1 MCAGTSELATGQR
14 PRCVMNGTDSLGMS
28 LLRKVL
34 VPVRVA
40 QPALQAFHTSAT
52 SYTTAEPTTHYRITL
67 RRSAIG
73 LPSRTGRIIEAL
85 GLHKRLQSVYHAQTP
100 TIAGMVLA
108 VKELV
113 HVENVRAIG
122 TPHGAK
128 DIEDAFQECMW
139 VNEKGH
145 IVDAGRVARK
155 APRGFKV
162 VGNLV
167 DEERDTLLRAMHE

>member
-1 MCAGTSELATGQR
+1 MFTARLARSGLCAL
-14 PRCVMNGTDSLGMS
+14 
-28 LLRKVL
+28 
-34 VPVRVA
+34 
-40 QPALQAFHTSAT
+40 HTSAAGC
-52 SYTTAEPTTHYRITL
+52 SAAEPTTHYRITL

-85 GLHKRLQSVYHAQTP
+85 GLHKRLQSVYYAQTP

-113 HVENVRAIG
+113 HVENVRAVASLG
-122 TPHGAK
+122 GVEPVEGAP
-128 DIEDAFQECMW
+128 EECIW
-139 VNEKGH
+139 VNADGH

-155 APRGFKV
+155 APRGFKM

-167 DEERDTLLRAMHE
+167 NEERDAALRAMHK